1 MSLTATQPAP
11 ALGVRAVV
19 RPSSPPV
26 DATVAMDDQ
35 LCERFRRCLLC
46 GRAAS
51 LMNCALINAVG
62 YLECL
67 CDPCY
72 RQHGWAAVD
81 RLLIQRLEA
90 ARSMSFRMHPAR
102 SRSREHAPLYANLQ

>member
-1 MSLTATQPAP
+1 MSLTATQQAP

-46 GRAAS
+46 GRAAA

-90 ARSMSFRMHPAR
+90 VRDHPEGPPTAPPERPAR
-102 SRSREHAPLYANLQ
+102 PA